1 MRKHKQNQHTGDVA
15 RSNMNTA
22 DSSVPNIDAKLKNH
36 KTGDMKTADKCQLCK
51 KKFADST
58 FKYHRPFKCKK
69 CEKKSD
75 KCHLYKH
82 LKEHQANCCLDT
94 KQNYNLRRHEDNAL
108 TNLRRHEIL
117 DWFRGDTGN
126 SEEKDHMERV
136 IDAINLDNEDHM
148 ETKQE
153 LNQIKLQQNKTG
165 ARLPENMTR
174 WRPNTWHLAT
184 YFQIN

>member
-1 MRKHKQNQHTGDVA
+1 MRKHKQNRHTGDVA

-22 DSSVPNIDAKLKNH
+22 DSSVPDIDAKLKNH
-36 KTGDMKTADKCQLCK
+36 KTGDMETADKCQLCK

-75 KCHLYKH
+75 KSHLCKH

-136 IDAINLDNEDHM
+136 IDAINLDNEESKEKKTEDDHM
-148 ETKQE
+148 ETKNE
-153 LNQIKLQQNKTG
+153 LNQIKLQQDKTG

-174 WRPNTWHLAT
+174 
-184 YFQIN
+184 